1 MHKLTHYPLCP
12 FSRAIRIVL
21 GEMSVGVESIEE
33 RPWEWRQSF
42 LAVNPAG
49 ELPVLAI
56 DNGPVLMGSYSIS
69 EYLAEL
75 MRDYAEQGFNPP
87 LFPGSIDDRAEIR
100 RLVDW
105 FHGKLY
111 REVTRELLEERVFGH
126 LKGNGHAP
134 DPAMLRAV
142 RANLR
147 YHLSYVNYLADTRSW
162 LAGPELS
169 YADAAAAAHISIAD
183 YLDEAN
189 WEGFPAAKAWFA
201 RMKSRPSM
209 RSLLADRVP
218 GIAPAASYANLDF

>member
-21 GEMSVGVESIEE
+21 SEMGVEVELIEE
-33 RPWEWRQSF
+33 RPWEWRPAF
-42 LAVNPAG
+42 LAINPAG
-49 ELPVLAI
+49 ELPVLEI

-69 EYLAEL
+69 EYLADL
-75 MRDYAEQGFNPP
+75 TRDYAKDGFTAP
-87 LFPGSIDDRAEIR
+87 LFPGSIDDRAEVR

-126 LKGNGHAP
+126 QKGAGHSP

-147 YHLSYVNYLADTRSW
+147 HHLSYVNYLADARSW
-162 LAGPELS
+162 LAGPDLT

-183 YLDEAN
+183 YLNETPWADY
-189 WEGFPAAKAWFA
+189 PAAKAWYA

-209 RSLLADRVP
+209 RPLLADRIP
-218 GIAPAASYANLDF
+218 GIAPAGLYANLDF